1 MFVVVNFQ
9 FFKTDNQMKIYQ
21 SSLYAAAQVAD
32 VEIPFDPNMIFVFI
46 SPDFDDKEAFIT
58 SLSNKYK
65 NATITG
71 CSTAGEILDIS
82 VYDKT
87 VALTAVQFEK
97 TAIRLATVS
106 LEGKVSSFEAGDRI
120 TTILNGK
127 DLKHMLVFSDGLTV
141 NGAELVNGLKSQ
153 LPKEVSITGGLAGD
167 GPNFNKTFVISNGD
181 ILQNNIVAVGLY
193 GDALKVGYG
202 SKGGW
207 DSFGVERLVTKSVD
221 NVLYELD
228 GQPALQ
234 LYKSFLG
241 EKAKELPGAGLL
253 FPLSM
258 RDTENKI
265 PLTRT
270 ILAIDEEAQSLTFAG
285 NIHEGSYVR
294 LMKANI
300 DRLIMGA
307 EQSAQITKKATTESA
322 QLAFLIS
329 CVGRRL
335 VMNQLVEEEVEAVR
349 DVLGPDTN
357 ITGFYSYGEIAPFD
371 EFSPCKLHNQT
382 MTITTLSE

>member
-1 MFVVVNFQ
+1 
-9 FFKTDNQMKIYQ
+9 MKIYQ
-21 SSLYAAAQVAD
+21 NSLFAAAQIND
-32 VEIPFDPNMIFVFI
+32 VDIPFDPNVIFVFV
-46 SPDFDDKEAFIT
+46 SPDFEEKHSFIS
-58 SLSNKYK
+58 SLSKKYSD
-65 NATITG
+65 AIITG

-87 VALTAVQFEK
+87 IALTAVRFEK
-97 TAIRLATVS
+97 TALRFATVS
-106 LEGKVSSFEAGDRI
+106 MEGEVSSFEAGSQVSA
-120 TTILNGK
+120 ILDDK
-127 DLKHMLVFSDGLTV
+127 ALKHMLVFSDGLSV
-141 NGAELVNGLKSQ
+141 NGADLVDGLRDSLSKDI
-153 LPKEVSITGGLAGD
+153 SITGGLAGD
-167 GPNFNKTFVISNGD
+167 GADFKETFVISNGE
-181 ILQNNIVAVGLY
+181 ILEKHIVAVGLY

-228 GQPALQ
+228 GQPALA

-241 EKAKELPGAGLL
+241 DKAKELPGSGLL

-258 RDTENKI
+258 RDKENKK

-307 EQSAQITKKATTESA
+307 EQSAQITKSANSESA